1 MDDEELTQENTE
13 KLIQFQVSNHPGCF
27 CIIMKMI
34 VEAHQHLFLAE
45 KCFPIHQNLK
55 TPPENCTILCPCS
68 TVLISIFS

>member
-34 VEAHQHLFLAE
+34 EEAHQHLFLAE
-45 KCFPIHQNLK
+45 KCFPILQNLK
-55 TPPENCTILCPCS
+55 KQSPENCNFVSLFNS
-68 TVLISIFS
+68 AHFYF